1 MFEQKKAQ
9 LREGEELIWTG
20 SPCEE
25 KEYGRA
31 DWVLVPVS
39 TLLLALSALYATLTV
54 HAVLRVGFSVAH
66 GIALLLALALCGVSI
81 YAYFLRFA
89 YKRRVKADLSYG
101 VTNQH
106 RVLVRDAAE
115 ERLYV
120 FEGEELR
127 RAFISE
133 ADRRGIG
140 TIYLRPKRLG
150 NFFGNTGLEF
160 LGAKNGTR
168 IAMYDIPNCEKVL
181 HLIQR
186 GAQK

>member
-39 TLLLALSALYATLTV
+39 TLLLALSAL
-54 HAVLRVGFSVAH
+54 
-66 GIALLLALALCGVSI
+66 CGVSI

-101 VTNQH
+101 MTNQH

-120 FEGEELR
+120 F
-127 RAFISE
+127 
-133 ADRRGIG
+133 
-140 TIYLRPKRLG
+140 
-150 NFFGNTGLEF
+150 
-160 LGAKNGTR
+160 
-168 IAMYDIPNCEKVL
+168 
-181 HLIQR
+181 
-186 GAQK
+186 